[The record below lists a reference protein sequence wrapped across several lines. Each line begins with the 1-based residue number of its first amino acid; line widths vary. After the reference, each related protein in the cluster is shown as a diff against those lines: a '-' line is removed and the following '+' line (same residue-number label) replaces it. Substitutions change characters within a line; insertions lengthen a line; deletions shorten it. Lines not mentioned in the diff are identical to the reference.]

1 MDAMAHLR
9 RLAPTRARAM
19 QNLAELTLFLEECL
33 RNMDDNGMAAWPH
46 GGYHREGDG
55 GEDDSGSQQGEEQ
68 EASGRG
74 QQWAACVR
82 HLLHICMPHV
92 AVAQVRVSAP
102 AARLHAACGG
112 GTGESECP
120 TARLYATCG
129 GGTGESERTCCTSA
143 CRMRRWHR

>member
-74 QQWAACVR
+74 RQWAACVR
-82 HLLHICMPHV
+82 HLLHVCMPH
-92 AVAQVRVSAP
+92 AEVAQVRVRAT
-102 AARLHAACGG
+102 AASLHAAC
-112 GTGESECP
+112 
-120 TARLYATCG
+120 R
-129 GGTGESERTCCTSA
+129 GGTGESERTCCMSA
-143 CRMRRWHR
+143 CHHI

>member
-46 GGYHREGDG
+46 GGYHRGGDG
-55 GEDDSGSQQGEEQ
+55 GEDDSGSQHGEEQ

-74 QQWAACVR
+74 QQWEACVR
-82 HLLHICMPHV
+82 HLLHVCMPHV
-92 AVAQVRVSAP
+92 EVAQVR
-102 AARLHAACGG
+102 
-112 GTGESECP
+112 E
-120 TARLYATCG
+120 
-129 GGTGESERTCCTSA
+129 
-143 CRMRRWHR
+143 